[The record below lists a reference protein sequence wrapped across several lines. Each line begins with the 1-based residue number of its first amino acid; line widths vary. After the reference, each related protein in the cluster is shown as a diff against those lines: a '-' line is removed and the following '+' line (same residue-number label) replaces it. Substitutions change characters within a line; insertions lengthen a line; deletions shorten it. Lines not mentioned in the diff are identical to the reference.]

1 MELLQNLSQAI
12 DIQQERQDQDFK
24 ETMAKPLAERVAKGH
39 TLTNLTIDKIDFYD
53 GMPNSFCPYI
63 GEGNKFIERIYF
75 HCENNCSKFREGSP
89 VVLTNGNISFKME
102 IESDGVDDFVL
113 HSNDFDVKDNYININ
128 NWPKSGWE
136 LNGVNLNITQR
147 LLRASWQR
155 LNDNPTLRKNM
166 EDMLNGQMN
175 NNYENIYFSPSS
187 DESQNIAIQKAIG
200 CSTFCIILQEQVKH
214 IQLPNY
220 ARNWL
225 KTETRFLLQVPHI
238 LQSTIV

>member
-1 MELLQNLSQAI
+1 
-12 DIQQERQDQDFK
+12 
-24 ETMAKPLAERVAKGH
+24 
-39 TLTNLTIDKIDFYD
+39 
-53 GMPNSFCPYI
+53 MPNSFCPYI

-175 NNYENIYFSPSS
+175 NNYENISFSPSS
-187 DESQNIAIQKAIG
+187 DES
-200 CSTFCIILQEQVKH
+200 
-214 IQLPNY
+214 
-220 ARNWL
+220 
-225 KTETRFLLQVPHI
+225 
-238 LQSTIV
+238 